1 MRAIVTAIALSFSF
15 TGFSIAVAAADEPVT
30 AAPALSSMAP
40 ADEYFGRHQES
51 VLEIRNRLDALDSQ
65 STGMTLDP
73 GVRGELDDLTDAI
86 CDWQQKYPGDPWLPR
101 SMRRLLL
108 DYQRAGAASSPGA
121 LHIVALLQSNY
132 DDTDTAVALS
142 EVFAPAAN
150 APEQTQQAVSV
161 HGTVVDADSG
171 EPIAGA
177 VVIVTPGDT
186 NTDLNDAPSV
196 TTGDDGSFVVADLP
210 ATTLSVTVRPPAES
224 GYEPYSFTVDGS
236 AGDVDAGVIQLEFE
250 E

>member
-1 MRAIVTAIALSFSF
+1 MRAIVSAIALSFSF
-15 TGFSIAVAAADEPVT
+15 TGISFAVAAADQPVP
-30 AAPALSSMAP
+30 PALSSMAP

-51 VLEIRNRLDALDSQ
+51 VLEIRNRLDALDEQ
-65 STGMTLDP
+65 GTGVTLDP
-73 GVRGELDDLTDAI
+73 GVIGELDDLTDAI
-86 CDWQQKYPGDPWLPR
+86 CDWQQKYPADPWLPR

-108 DYQRAGAASSPGA
+108 DYQRAGYASSSDA
-121 LHIVALLQSNY
+121 LHIVALLQSKY

-142 EVFAPAAN
+142 QVFAPGAN
-150 APEQTQQAVSV
+150 APQEAQQAISV

-177 VVIVTPGDT
+177 VVIVTQGDA
-186 NTDLNDAPSV
+186 NSDLSSAPYG
-196 TTGDDGSFVVADLP
+196 TTGDDGSFVIADLP
-210 ATTLSVTVRPPAES
+210 ATTLSVTVRPPPDS

-236 AGDVDAGVIQLEFE
+236 AGDVDTGVIQLVFE